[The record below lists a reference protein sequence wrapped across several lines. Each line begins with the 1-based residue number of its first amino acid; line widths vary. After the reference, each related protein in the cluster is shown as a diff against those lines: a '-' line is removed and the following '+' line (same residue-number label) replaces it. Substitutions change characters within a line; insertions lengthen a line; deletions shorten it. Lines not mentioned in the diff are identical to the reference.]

1 MFYVQIPSLIVDHSL
16 VMVGDRR
23 FTEMWWWCKLPM
35 WDGNIGSSI
44 KKKRVSFSLSHMA
57 PACQKEYA
65 WKYIFVYHASIQV
78 PKHNSLKLF
87 RPSDTNVSEKSL
99 LIFWRSQKSEC
110 KPLLAHL
117 QSKMHD
123 LEKNQTIITRYYP
136 WSVTDNKSFKG
147 YKTILKSKNTDG
159 LSPWHVKMFLGSAF
173 SSFPPLHFLPPH
185 PTLNF

>member
-16 VMVGDRR
+16 VMVSDRR

-87 RPSDTNVSEKSL
+87 RPSDTNVSEKFL

-123 LEKNQTIITRYYP
+123 LEKIKQSLPDIIPEVSQITNLSRDIRLSWNP
-136 WSVTDNKSFKG
+136 R
-147 YKTILKSKNTDG
+147 ILMGLAPDMSKC
-159 LSPWHVKMFLGSAF
+159 S
-173 SSFPPLHFLPPH
+173 
-185 PTLNF
+185 

>member
-87 RPSDTNVSEKSL
+87 RPSDTNVSEKFL

-110 KPLLAHL
+110 KPLLAQL

-123 LEKNQTIITRYYP
+123 LEKIKQSLPDIIPEVSQITNLSRDIRLSWNP
-136 WSVTDNKSFKG
+136 R
-147 YKTILKSKNTDG
+147 ILMGLAPDMSKC
-159 LSPWHVKMFLGSAF
+159 S
-173 SSFPPLHFLPPH
+173 
-185 PTLNF
+185 